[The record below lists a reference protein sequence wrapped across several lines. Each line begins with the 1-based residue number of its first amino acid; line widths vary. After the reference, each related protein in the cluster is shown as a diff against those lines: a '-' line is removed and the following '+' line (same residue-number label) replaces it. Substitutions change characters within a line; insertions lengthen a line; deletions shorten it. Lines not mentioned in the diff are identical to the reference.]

1 MRIMPNRTILEG
13 RATAVT
19 PAADGWGANVEFA
32 VEKSAAAEGSQDF
45 VQASPGSILK
55 VFSADS
61 KALEPGKDYVVV
73 TTVLGGPQGERVVVQ
88 SARAKE

>member
-1 MRIMPNRTILEG
+1 MRIMPNQTILEG

-19 PAADGWGANVEFA
+19 PAADGWGAHVEFA
-32 VEKSAAAEGSQDF
+32 VEKSAAAEGSPDF
-45 VQASPGSILK
+45 VQAQPGTVLK

-61 KALEPGKDYVVV
+61 KALQLGKDYVVV
-73 TTVLGGPQGERVVVQ
+73 ATVLGGPQGERVVVQ